1 MSSDAPTTPS
11 EAHKRFR
18 TLQMTASLSVD
29 TAAMS
34 RIRDREAEAGNAE
47 GGRLVRLVGPAKG
60 RGARGSG
67 DGWHRQVWR
76 IQWMP
81 PTLWREEATSPGGQI
96 VVIVVRPDVSQSYIS
111 MHRTL
116 YTSEP
121 APPRGRLA
129 ELAGRLF
136 DRAPNGAWPPDV
148 ARLATIDERLATFP
162 LINPQFP
169 ASEWE
174 LTSLG
179 EESHLGRTVRR
190 VRATRRRG
198 SAAVRKSERSGHWS
212 SLNEYEYLVDDALEI
227 LLRLTGL
234 EGGKPVAIVS
244 ADEVLV
250 DAPLPADAFSF
261 TPPAGTRVTHAE
273 RRTHDSQA
281 R

>member
-1 MSSDAPTTPS
+1 MSPDAPTTSS

-18 TLQMTASLSVD
+18 TLQITASLSVD

-34 RIRDREAEAGNAE
+34 RISAREAEVGNAG
-47 GGRLVRLVGPAKG
+47 GGRPVRLVGPAKG

-67 DGWHRQVWR
+67 DGWHRQTWR
-76 IQWMP
+76 IRWMP
-81 PTLWREEATSPGGQI
+81 PTLWREELTSPGGQI
-96 VVIVVRPDVSQSYIS
+96 VVTVVRPDVSQSYIS
-111 MHRTL
+111 AHSTL

-136 DRAPNGAWPPDV
+136 DRAPEGAWPPDV
-148 ARLATIDERLATFP
+148 AHNATIDERLAEFP
-162 LINPQFP
+162 LINPRLP

-179 EESHLGRTVRR
+179 EESQLGRVVRR

-198 SAAVRKSERSGHWS
+198 SAAVRESERSGYWP

-227 LLRLTGL
+227 LVRVTGL
-234 EGGKPVAIVS
+234 ENGKAVAIVS

-250 DAPLPADAFSF
+250 DAPLPADVFSF
-261 TPPAGTRVTHAE
+261 TPPAGTRVTHVQ
-273 RRTHDSQA
+273 RRT
-281 R
+281 